1 MITIGNIHNKL
12 LMDFGLALFFITSL
26 QDILL
31 IVQIAKQTGIDS
43 YIRKDNGRLFAIYLV
58 NEFIFYVFQ
67 HPKTIAET
75 DSIFLLYLRV
85 SHR

>member
-31 IVQIAKQTGIDS
+31 IVQIAKQTGIAS
-43 YIRKDNGRLFAIYLV
+43 YIRKDNGGLFAIFFE
-58 NEFIFYVFQ
+58 NEFIFMYFST
-67 HPKTIAET
+67 P
-75 DSIFLLYLRV
+75 RP
-85 SHR
+85 